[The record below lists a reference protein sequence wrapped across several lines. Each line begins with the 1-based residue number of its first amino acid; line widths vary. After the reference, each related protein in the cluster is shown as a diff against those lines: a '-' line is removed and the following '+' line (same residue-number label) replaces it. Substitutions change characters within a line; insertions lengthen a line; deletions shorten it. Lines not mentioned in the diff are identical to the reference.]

1 MVLGRGDHPERDFCL
16 HPPRGGAM
24 RILLLSLILVTF
36 HAASQ
41 DLRVTARTDRA
52 RLRIGENLVY
62 TLVISGAGS
71 AIPQP
76 ALPPLRG
83 FKGVGQYV
91 TPEVT
96 ASGSALAYHYLLT
109 PTEAGRLDVPDFSM
123 RIAGQTYTVPG
134 FTAEVETPP
143 GARAAPS
150 GRAVN
155 PQVEPALPAG
165 GTDVLL
171 TGSLSTPRVYQGQP
185 VIYTLHL
192 LTRRSVRGL
201 DIVKTPDFSGF
212 QKVEDPDSTKS
223 PTRQTTRDGRVYLDV
238 VVKRV
243 ALFPLRSG
251 RLEVTPYT
259 AELRLEPSGVG
270 GPARVSVSGGSA
282 SLEVVP
288 LPTAPPG
295 FKGAVGTFQ
304 LAAATPPPPRA
315 DMGQPFLL
323 ALRIEGSGFL
333 PEDPLDAQASPF
345 FSPYPV
351 TVEDSSGFG
360 DGAYKTRR
368 TVRLPMLPKM
378 TGDAILPPVRL
389 VFFDPALK
397 AYKTLEAGGGKI
409 LVTGAA
415 AASQADVTLAPLV
428 RDPRPG
434 PEPAAPMAPGL
445 FWALLALPFAIN
457 GLLAAGLALY
467 GAFFMAPEKARARS
481 LSRQARRGLGHA
493 KRNMDVR
500 KADAFHEALSRAL
513 TASLDL
519 QAGRATGGLSRD
531 QLAQALA
538 EMGLGREPVE
548 GILDLRDDLETAR
561 YAPERPTR
569 QDLQERFEAVA
580 KFFKEGGHA

>member
-1 MVLGRGDHPERDFCL
+1 MS
-16 HPPRGGAM
+16 
-24 RILLLSLILVTF
+24 LLFFALLLVTF
-36 HAASQ
+36 QTVTQ

-62 TLVISGAGS
+62 TLIISGAGS

-109 PTEAGRLDVPDFSM
+109 PTEAGRLEVPDFSI
-123 RIAGQTYTVPG
+123 RIAGRTFTVPG
-134 FTAEVETPP
+134 FTAEVETSP
-143 GARAAPS
+143 GARAAPG
-150 GRAVN
+150 GRPGA
-155 PQVEPALPAG
+155 PPAEPAVPAG
-165 GTDVLL
+165 GTDLIL
-171 TGSLSTPRVYQGQP
+171 AGSLSTPKVYQGQP

-201 DIVKTPDFSGF
+201 DIVRTPDFSGF
-212 QKVEDPDSTKS
+212 QKVEDPDSTKG

-243 ALFPLRSG
+243 ALFPLRAG
-251 RLEVTPYT
+251 QLEVTPFT
-259 AELRLEPSGVG
+259 AELRLEPSGIG
-270 GPARVSVSGGSA
+270 GPARVSVSGGA
-282 SLEVVP
+282 AALEVVP
-288 LPTAPPG
+288 LPPSPAG

-304 LAAATPPPPRA
+304 LAADAPPPSRA

-323 ALRIEGSGFL
+323 ALRIEGAGFL
-333 PEDPLDAQASPF
+333 PEDPLDTQASPF

-351 TVEDSSGFG
+351 TVEDSSGFSG
-360 DGAYKTRR
+360 GAYKTRR
-368 TVRLPMLPKM
+368 TIRLPMLPKM

-397 AYKTLEAGGGKI
+397 SYKTLEAGGGKI

-415 AASQADVTLAPLV
+415 AASQTDVSLAPLV

-434 PEPAAPMAPGL
+434 PQPIDPMAPGL
-445 FWALLALPFAIN
+445 FWALLALPFALN

-467 GAFFMAPEKARARS
+467 GAFFMAPEKTRARS
-481 LSRQARRGLGHA
+481 LARQARRGLGQA
-493 KRNMDVR
+493 RRNLDVR
-500 KADAFHEALSRAL
+500 KADAFHEALSRAM

-519 QAGRATGGLSRD
+519 IAGRATGGLSRD
-531 QLAQALA
+531 QLAEALA
-538 EMGLGREPVE
+538 ETGMQRERIG
-548 GILDLRDDLETAR
+548 GILDLRDGLETAR

-580 KFFKEGGHA
+580 KLCKEGDHA